1 VAVVFAGALIVWQV
15 KARRSDFSNLSAE
28 DMSLIAADQSPQF
41 QARLASDE
49 AARKDFAQD
58 LRKLLAVAD
67 EARAKGFASKPDM
80 QRQLDL
86 VRAVVIAQNYS
97 KKQGANAAPVTE
109 QEVEAFFKVPA
120 NQAKFDQFIN
130 DAKAKNPQFAGQIP
144 EDQLKQVKQ
153 QLGQVL
159 IREQRAVAAGEDKG
173 RSIELQVK
181 LEQARILAQTYAQEQ
196 LKEKM
201 TATEPEIDAYIAQH
215 PELDAKQ
222 NRSKAEDVLKR
233 ARAGE
238 DFAKLAKEFSTDPG
252 SKEKG
257 GDLGWFGHGQMVP
270 EFEAAAF
277 ALKPGQISDLVE
289 TKFGFHIIK
298 LDERKT
304 EKKDGKDEE
313 QLHARHILIG
323 EGNEANPFAPPQ
335 SGRDKA
341 KAAVDQEKQ
350 KKVLDDIVSRSK
362 VTVAEN
368 YTVKMPEQQPNMGL
382 PPGFGPG
389 PEQGAPPQAVEPAE
403 DPHAPKPKSEEKK
416 TAPKPKTK

>member
-1 VAVVFAGALIVWQV
+1 VFAGALIVWQV
-15 KARRSDFSNLSAE
+15 KARRIEFSNLSAE
-28 DMSLIAADQSPQF
+28 DMAMIAADQSPQF

-49 AARKDFAQD
+49 AARKGFAED
-58 LRKLLAVAD
+58 LRKLLSVAE
-67 EARAKGFASKPDM
+67 EARAKGVAGKPEM
-80 QRQLDL
+80 QRQLNL
-86 VRAVVIAQNYS
+86 VRAVVIAQNFS
-97 KKQGANAAPVTE
+97 KKQAAAANVSE
-109 QEVEAFFKVPA
+109 QEVEEFFKKPA
-120 NQAKFDQFIN
+120 NQATFDQFVN
-130 DAKAKNPQFAGQIP
+130 DAKAKNPQLAGQIP
-144 EDQLKQVKQ
+144 EEQLKQVKQ
-153 QLGQVL
+153 QLGTVL
-159 IREQRAVAAGEDKG
+159 IREQRAIAAGEDKG
-173 RSIELQVK
+173 RALELQIK
-181 LEQARILAQTYAQEQ
+181 LEQARILAQAYAQDQ
-196 LKEKM
+196 LKDKM
-201 TATEPEIDAYIAQH
+201 TATDAEIDEYLKQH

-222 NRSKAEDVLKR
+222 NRGKAEEVLKR

-323 EGNEANPFAPPQ
+323 ESNDGANPFAPPQ

-341 KAAVDQEKQ
+341 RAAIEQEKQ
-350 KKVLDDIVSRSK
+350 KKVLDDIVSRNH

-368 YTVKMPEQQPNMGL
+368 YQVKMPEQQPNMGL
-382 PPGFGPG
+382 PPGFGADPSG
-389 PEQGAPPQAVEPAE
+389 QPQPVEPAE
-403 DPHAPKPKSEEKK
+403 NPHAPKSEAERKTEPKQKK
-416 TAPKPKTK
+416 K